1 MQEQLIFYVVFLS
14 QILLISFYFPRKV
27 LQRIRFIVE
36 TYPPSTHPRLYPVSV
51 DATFPGLVGI

>member
-1 MQEQLIFYVVFLS
+1 MQEQLMFYVVFLS

-36 TYPPSTHPRLYPVSV
+36 TYPP
-51 DATFPGLVGI
+51 